1 MGNEQVSTPAAMVRV
16 LFHGVVVTSGAEA
29 PAVGA
34 VTSSSAA
41 APAGIK
47 KRVKRI
53 RPPLEHSSVRS
64 FRAFDT

>member
-1 MGNEQVSTPAAMVRV
+1 MGNGQVSAPAAIVRV
-16 LFHGVVVTSGAEA
+16 LFQGVIVTSGAEA

-34 VTSSSAA
+34 ATSSSAA

-64 FRAFDT
+64 FKLFDT